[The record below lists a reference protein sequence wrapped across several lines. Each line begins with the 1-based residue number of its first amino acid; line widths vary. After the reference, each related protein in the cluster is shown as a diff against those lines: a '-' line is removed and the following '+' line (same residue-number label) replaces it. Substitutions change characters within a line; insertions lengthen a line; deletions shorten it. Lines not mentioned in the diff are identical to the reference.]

1 MSSIKLTADSGG
13 GTFEIKAPS
22 SGSNARVLTVP
33 DSASGTVLTTTNPKA
48 GNILQVVQQ
57 IRGDTVSES
66 SLGNGATGS
75 TDVLTKAIT
84 PSSASSKILVI
95 MNATIAMSNG
105 SERVGLLLHVGGS
118 VIDAARADAAG
129 NRGRMS
135 AGSYLATTDHFI
147 NLSQTFLHSPNTT
160 SATTYS
166 YRFISGSG
174 VSTTMY
180 LNRTHSDSDAT
191 WMSRTTSNITLMEVA
206 A

>member
-1 MSSIKLTADSGG
+1 MTVKLVGST
-13 GTFEIKAPS
+13 
-22 SGSNARVLTVP
+22 SGSVSLQAPASTTGGAHRVLTLP
-33 DSASGTVLTTTNPKA
+33 DADGTVAVGATGK
-48 GNILQVVQQ
+48 ILQVVQQ
-57 IRGDTVSES
+57 IRTDTTSES
-66 SLGNGATGS
+66 GLGNGATGS
-75 TDVLTKAIT
+75 TDVLSKTIT
-84 PSSASSKILVI
+84 PSSSSSKVLVI

-118 VIDAARADAAG
+118 VIDAARADAAS

-174 VSTTMY
+174 ATTTMY

-191 WMSRTTSNITLMEVA
+191 WMSRTTSNITLLEIA

>member
-1 MSSIKLTADSGG
+1 MSQIKLLHSGG
-13 GTFEIKAPS
+13 NGVILSA
-22 SGSNARVLTVP
+22 P
-33 DSASGTVLTTTNPKA
+33 DSNPASDRTLKLPGDADGTIATTATA
-48 GNILQVVQQ
+48 GKVLQVVQQ
-57 IRGDTVSES
+57 IRTDTVSES

-75 TDVLTKAIT
+75 TDILTKAIT
-84 PSSASSKILVI
+84 PSSSSSKVLVI

-118 VIDAARADAAG
+118 VIDAARADAAS

-174 VSTTMY
+174 ATTTMY
-180 LNRTHSDSDAT
+180 LNRTHADSDAT
-191 WMSRTTSNITLMEVA
+191 WASRTTSNITLMEIA

>member
-1 MSSIKLTADSGG
+1 MSQIKLKHSGG
-13 GTFEIKAPS
+13 NSVIIA
-22 SGSNARVLTVP
+22 AP
-33 DSASGTVLTTTNPKA
+33 DSNPASDRTLKLPSDGDGTILTTNSATGK
-48 GNILQVVQQ
+48 ILQVVSTT
-57 IRGDTVSES
+57 RTDTVSES

-75 TDVLTKAIT
+75 TDVLTKTIT
-84 PSSASSKILVI
+84 PSSASSKVLVI

-118 VIDAARADAAG
+118 VIDAARADAAS

-135 AGSYLATTDHFI
+135 AGSYLASTNHFI

-174 VSTTMY
+174 ATTTMY
-180 LNRTHSDSDAT
+180 LNRTHDDNDAT

>member
-1 MSSIKLTADSGG
+1 MSQIKLLHSGG
-13 GTFEIKAPS
+13 NGVILSA
-22 SGSNARVLTVP
+22 P
-33 DSASGTVLTTTNPKA
+33 DSNPASDRTLKLPGDADGTIATTATA
-48 GNILQVVQQ
+48 GKVLQVVQQ
-57 IRGDTVSES
+57 IRTDTVSES

-84 PSSASSKILVI
+84 PSTSSSKVLVI

-118 VIDAARADAAG
+118 VIDAARADAAS

-174 VSTTMY
+174 ATTTMY
-180 LNRTHSDSDAT
+180 LNRTHADSDAT
-191 WMSRTTSNITLMEVA
+191 WASRTTSNITLMEIA

>member
-1 MSSIKLTADSGG
+1 MPVTINGNGTITGVSVGGLPDGIVDTDMIAANAVKLAKLG
-13 GTFEIKAPS
+13 A
-22 SGSNARVLTVP
+22 
-33 DSASGTVLTTTNPKA
+33 TTGKNGP
-48 GNILQVVQQ
+48 ILQVVSTT
-57 IRGDTVSES
+57 RTDTVSES

-75 TDVLTKAIT
+75 TDVLTKTIT
-84 PSSASSKILVI
+84 PSSASSKVLVI

-118 VIDAARADAAG
+118 VIDAARADAAS

-135 AGSYLATTDHFI
+135 AGSYLASTNHFI

-174 VSTTMY
+174 ATTTMY
-180 LNRTHSDSDAT
+180 LNRTHDDNDAT
-191 WMSRTTSNITLMEVA
+191 WMSRTTSNITLMEIA

>member
-1 MSSIKLTADSGG
+1 MATLNATNLKHA
-13 GTFEIKAPS
+13 S
-22 SGSNARVLTVP
+22 SGSNNIILGSDGSTTI
-33 DSASGTVLTTTNPKA
+33 SNLSGGVGK
-48 GNILQVVQQ
+48 ILQVVQQ
-57 IRGDTVSES
+57 IRTDTVSES

-75 TDVLTKAIT
+75 TDVLTKTIT
-84 PSSASSKILVI
+84 PSSSSSKVLVI
-95 MNATIAMSNG
+95 MNATIAMSNN

-174 VSTTMY
+174 ATTTMY

-191 WMSRTTSNITLMEVA
+191 WMSRTTSNITLMEIA

>member
-1 MSSIKLTADSGG
+1 MTVKLVGST
-13 GTFEIKAPS
+13 
-22 SGSNARVLTVP
+22 SGSVSLQAPASTTGGAHRVLTLP
-33 DSASGTVLTTTNPKA
+33 DADATLATTSDSFGKV
-48 GNILQVVQQ
+48 LQVVQQ
-57 IRGDTVSES
+57 IRGDTVSS
-66 SLGNGATGS
+66 VSLGNGATGS
-75 TDVLTKAIT
+75 TDVLTKTIT
-84 PSSASSKILVI
+84 PSSASSKVLVI

-174 VSTTMY
+174 ATTTMY

-191 WMSRTTSNITLMEVA
+191 WMSRTTSNITLLEIA

>member
-1 MSSIKLTADSGG
+1 MATLNTTNIKHA
-13 GTFEIKAPS
+13 S
-22 SGSNARVLTVP
+22 SGSNNIILGSDGSTTI
-33 DSASGTVLTTTNPKA
+33 SNLSGGVGK
-48 GNILQVVQQ
+48 ILQVVQQ
-57 IRGDTVSES
+57 IRTDTVSES

-75 TDVLTKAIT
+75 TDVLTKTIT
-84 PSSASSKILVI
+84 PSSSSSKVLVI
-95 MNATIAMSNG
+95 MNATIAMSNN

-118 VIDAARADAAG
+118 VIDAARADAAS

-135 AGSYLATTDHFI
+135 TGSYAYSVDHFI

-174 VSTTMY
+174 ATTTMY

-191 WMSRTTSNITLMEVA
+191 WMSRTTSNITLMEIA